1 MGRRVGG
8 GAQFLWGFG
17 STGLG
22 LLSVPPDLVAFP
34 SGMGLPLV
42 PPRHGDS
49 RSGTAGGSVG
59 RKAGRKAPG
68 GGTRTCCENLQRGE
82 SSLA

>member
-1 MGRRVGG
+1 MRGRRGGG
-8 GAQFLWGFG
+8 GALLFWGCS

-34 SGMGLPLV
+34 VGMGLILV

-49 RSGTAGGSVG
+49 RSGTTSGSQG
-59 RKAGRKAPG
+59 RKAGKE
-68 GGTRTCCENLQRGE
+68 GTWRRDKDKL
-82 SSLA
+82 